1 MLLFS
6 SEDGEVD
13 VEEVEKEEVVEVEA
27 AEVEFVPPVV
37 DEGTEDEEEGEEEVV
52 EEVGVTL
59 RGPSTLT
66 CTFLLSLS
74 RDNCIPKCRHADG
87 DLSRWSCCPMG
98 IHRNLPTTTS
108 ST

>member
-6 SEDGEVD
+6 SGDG
-13 VEEVEKEEVVEVEA
+13 EEVVELVEA
-27 AEVEFVPPVV
+27 AEVEEVVFVPSIV
-37 DEGTEDEEEGEEEVV
+37 DEGTEDEEEGEEEV
-52 EEVGVTL
+52 EEEEEEGVTL
-59 RGPSTLT
+59 RGPSTLS

-87 DLSRWSCCPMG
+87 GLSRWSCCPMG